1 MQAPLEHTELA
12 EPEVSGGYIE
22 GVPPVPIP
30 NTEVK
35 PFRAD
40 GTARFPCG
48 RVGRCRNIIETPR
61 RSILSRGAF
70 FIWGREAA
78 ILQLD
83 GGPRCVSRAAV
94 LSFSLAVG
102 MTGPRPE
109 RSYRYFDPVG
119 DDAAP
124 RLGIREWKA
133 GGVRI
138 LEVRVQEIVP
148 GSKRY
153 FCVDTRKASFYLD
166 GGRDTALY
174 AIFDGETTRWLVRAD
189 VVVND
194 PPNIAEAMQF
204 PPLSY
209 HAVDPEPGKT

>member
-1 MQAPLEHTELA
+1 M
-12 EPEVSGGYIE
+12 EVRDACPGCGAIVLVGGGDDRPPSGALL
-22 GVPPVPIP
+22 PV
-30 NTEVK
+30 
-35 PFRAD
+35 
-40 GTARFPCG
+40 
-48 RVGRCRNIIETPR
+48 
-61 RSILSRGAF
+61 L
-70 FIWGREAA
+70 
-78 ILQLD
+78 
-83 GGPRCVSRAAV
+83 
-94 LSFSLAVG
+94 
-102 MTGPRPE
+102 PE

-174 AIFDGETTRWLVRAD
+174 AIFDGETPRWLVRAD

-194 PPNIAEAMQF
+194 PPNMAEPMQF
-204 PPLSY
+204 RLVGYLIDDPKPVKTAITRHTYDGDVGEHPERTLEKGLPQEI
-209 HAVDPEPGKT
+209 AMRLEVDPGAVRFISGF

>member
-1 MQAPLEHTELA
+1 
-12 EPEVSGGYIE
+12 
-22 GVPPVPIP
+22 
-30 NTEVK
+30 
-35 PFRAD
+35 
-40 GTARFPCG
+40 
-48 RVGRCRNIIETPR
+48 
-61 RSILSRGAF
+61 
-70 FIWGREAA
+70 
-78 ILQLD
+78 
-83 GGPRCVSRAAV
+83 
-94 LSFSLAVG
+94 

-174 AIFDGETTRWLVRAD
+174 AIFDGETPRWLVRAD

-194 PPNIAEAMQF
+194 PPNMAEPMQF
-204 PPLSY
+204 RLVGY
-209 HAVDPEPGKT
+209 LIDDPKPVKTAMKIPWARHYAEPGGNVGGGAYRVHR